1 MMKSIVVELR
11 ASIEVEGIIEY
22 YETMQQGLGVAF
34 QHRLRLAFRSIRRSP
49 EAFGHD
55 SVTGTRTFRIRRF
68 PHIVHYLIEE
78 PTIVVLAVAH
88 PKRKPGY
95 WLK

>member
-1 MMKSIVVELR
+1 MKTLIVEFR
-11 ASIEVEGIIEY
+11 AGREVEEIVEY
-22 YETMQQGLGVAF
+22 YEAKEHGLGVAF
-34 QHRLRLAFRSIRRSP
+34 QSHLKSAFLSIRRSP

-55 SVTGTRTFRIRRF
+55 SVTGTRTYRLKRF

-78 PTIVVLAVAH
+78 HEIVVMAVAH

-95 WLK
+95 WRR

>member
-1 MMKSIVVELR
+1 MMKSLIIELR
-11 ASIEVEGIIEY
+11 ASLEVEGIVDY
-22 YETMQQGLGVAF
+22 YEAIQKGLGVAF
-34 QHRLRLAFRSIRRSP
+34 QTHLKQAFRSIRRSP

-55 SVTGTRTFRIRRF
+55 SVTETRTYRLKRF

-78 PTIVVLAVAH
+78 HDIVVLAVAH